1 MIRAREAKMTI
12 FRPYFLKSLKSLK
25 MERAEGARA
34 LKPPFEAP
42 DPPNP
47 QKFSNLRAPQNPR
60 GTPSALLICC
70 VTLPIRG
77 LYVGERTAPGLRVK
91 GK

>member
-60 GTPSALLICC
+60 GTPSQALLH
-70 VTLPIRG
+70 LARDAHG
-77 LYVGERTAPGLRVK
+77 LETRMGPGQADAHH
-91 GK
+91 G